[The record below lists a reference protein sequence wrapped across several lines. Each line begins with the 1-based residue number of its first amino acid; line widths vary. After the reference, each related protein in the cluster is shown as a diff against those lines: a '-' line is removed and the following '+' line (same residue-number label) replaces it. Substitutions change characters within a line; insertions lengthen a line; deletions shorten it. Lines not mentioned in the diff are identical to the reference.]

1 MKEIIQRIKP
11 EEHLF
16 LFLDYD
22 GTLVPIQKSPEL
34 AILHPL
40 RRSFLKRLGKRV
52 FLCIVSGRSLAEIR
66 RLVAIK
72 DIAYIGNHGLE
83 ISYERRRWVHP
94 EAKRIIPILKNV
106 LKKILHSTRD
116 FPGVLI
122 EDKGVT
128 GTIHYRLLDLALWN
142 PLKKIIGKEVEL
154 RNRELKMTE
163 GKKVFEIRPNVEWD
177 KGRGVQQLV
186 GWLAHKEMP
195 LWIYIGDDQTDEDA
209 FKVFERDAIT
219 ILVGQRKNTYAKFRL
234 ADVNQVWRLL
244 RALLP
249 LVS

>member
-1 MKEIIQRIKP
+1 MKEIIRRIKP
-11 EEHLF
+11 EEHLL

-22 GTLVPIQKSPEL
+22 GTLVPIKKNPEL

-40 RRSFLKRLGKRV
+40 RRNSLKRLGKRV
-52 FLCIVSGRSLAEIR
+52 FLCIVSGRSLAEIQ
-66 RLVAIK
+66 RLVAVK

-83 ISYERRRWVHP
+83 ISYGQRRWVHP
-94 EAKRIIPILKNV
+94 EARRIRPILRDVLKRIHHKT
-106 LKKILHSTRD
+106 KD

-128 GTIHYRLLDLALWN
+128 GTIHYRLLDSALWN
-142 PLKKIIGKEVEL
+142 PLKEIIGKEVEL
-154 RNRELKMTE
+154 RSRELKMTE
-163 GKKVFEIRPNVEWD
+163 GKRVFEIRPNVEWD
-177 KGRGVQQLV
+177 KGKGVQQLG
-186 GWLAHKEMP
+186 GWLAPKEMP
-195 LWIYIGDDQTDEDA
+195 LGIYIGDDQTDEDA

-219 ILVGQRKNTYAKFRL
+219 ILVGQRKNTHAKFRL